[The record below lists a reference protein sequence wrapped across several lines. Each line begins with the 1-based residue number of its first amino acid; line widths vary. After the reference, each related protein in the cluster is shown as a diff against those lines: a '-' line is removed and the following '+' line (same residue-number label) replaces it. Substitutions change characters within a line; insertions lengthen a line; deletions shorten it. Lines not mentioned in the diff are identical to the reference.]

1 MAEFLM
7 RRFTRGWYEPIAR
20 TSLDE
25 DEEIELARAESMD
38 SYPIRSRNTRVEHL
52 LAALFQVSRAVKR
65 RLRRRYFST
74 PFTVRGILSILIC
87 ILSGLIVLTFV
98 LFPSY
103 THLPPHYRALQSAVQ
118 DSSTPGRGNLHNSTV
133 FIAVSLYDKTG
144 VLAGGAWGQSLLD
157 LIDMIGPDRVFLSI
171 YENDSDE
178 TGEQALRA
186 LSDRVPCNKSIV
198 YDKHFD
204 FTGFPTVTLPD
215 GSIHVRRVT
224 YLAEVRNRA
233 LRPLDNLNHRFD
245 RLLFLNDVYFDPL
258 DALQLLF
265 STHTRDGRSD
275 YRAAC
280 AVDFINPFKFYDTFA
295 SRDLEGYSMG
305 LPFFPWFTTSGR
317 AQSRSDV
324 LQGTDAVR
332 VRSCWGGMVA
342 FDAGFFQRG
351 IPTAAEAD
359 TDRSSYYRG
368 RRVPVQ
374 FRGEDD
380 LFWESSECCL
390 IHADI
395 QRWPSSSSIGAANA
409 EDEGE
414 EDAGIYMNPFIRVAY
429 HPRSFSWLRIT
440 RRVERLYSVAHGLLS
455 TAVGLPIYNPR
466 RAEVPGEEVQEM
478 VWVRGETDEGGSFSP
493 MTRIA
498 NYDGFCGRWDLQVL
512 SRREETGEGG
522 WVSIPVPSLPS

>member
-1 MAEFLM
+1 M
-7 RRFTRGWYEPIAR
+7 RRFSRGWYESIAR
-20 TSLDE
+20 SSLDE

-38 SYPIRSRNTRVEHL
+38 GYPIRSRGARVDNF
-52 LAALFQVSRAVKR
+52 LASLFQIFRAVKR
-65 RLRRRYFST
+65 RIRRRYFST
-74 PFTVRGILSILIC
+74 SFTIRGILSILVC
-87 ILSGLIVLTFV
+87 ILSSLIVFTFV

-103 THLPPHYRALQSAVQ
+103 THLPPHYRVLQSAVQ
-118 DSSTPGRGNLHNSTV
+118 DSSAPGRGNLHNSTV

-144 VLAGGAWGQSLLD
+144 ALAGGAWGQSLLD
-157 LIDMIGPDRVFLSI
+157 LIDIIGPDRVFLSI

-178 TGEQALRA
+178 TGEQALSA

-215 GSIHVRRVT
+215 GSSHVRRVA

-233 LRPLDNLNHRFD
+233 LRPLDDLEHRFD

-265 STHTRDGRSD
+265 STHTLDGRPD

-305 LPFFPWFTTSGR
+305 LPFFPWFTTAGK

-351 IPTAAEAD
+351 IPAATD
-359 TDRSSYYRG
+359 TDQPTYYRG

-374 FRGEDD
+374 FRGEED

-395 QRWPSSSSIGAANA
+395 QSWPSSSSIGATKA
-409 EDEGE
+409 ERDGE
-414 EDAGIYMNPFIRVAY
+414 EDSGIYMNPFIRVAY
-429 HPRSFSWLRIT
+429 HPRSFSWLKVT
-440 RRVERLYSVAHGLLS
+440 RRVERLYSIAHWLSS
-455 TAVGLPIYNPR
+455 TAVGLPFYNPR
-466 RAEVPGEEVQEM
+466 RAEVPGEEVQET
-478 VWVRGETDEGGSFSP
+478 VWVGDDSTEGGSFSQV
-493 MTRIA
+493 TRIA

-522 WVSIPVPSLPS
+522 WVSVPVPGLPS

>member
-1 MAEFLM
+1 MG
-7 RRFTRGWYEPIAR
+7 RFTRDLYEPVAR
-20 TSLDE
+20 TSFEE
-25 DEEIELARAESMD
+25 DEEIELERAD
-38 SYPIRSRNTRVEHL
+38 LIDGYHIRSRGSRVDRL
-52 LAALFQVSRAVKR
+52 KATLFQASQAAKW
-65 RLRRRYFST
+65 RLRRRYSIAT
-74 PFTVRGILSILIC
+74 FTVRRIVFLLLC
-87 ILSGLIVLTFV
+87 ILSGLVVTTFV

-118 DSSTPGRGNLHNSTV
+118 DSTTPGRGNIHNSTV

-144 VLAGGAWGQSLLD
+144 ALAGGAWGQSLLD

-171 YENDSDE
+171 YENDSDAA
-178 TGEQALRA
+178 GEQALRA

-215 GSIHVRRVT
+215 GSSHVRRVEF
-224 YLAEVRNRA
+224 LAEVRNRA
-233 LRPLDNLNHRFD
+233 LRPLNDLNHRFD

-265 STHTRDGRSD
+265 STHTLDGRPD

-295 SRDLEGYSMG
+295 SRDLEGYGMG
-305 LPFFPWFTTSGR
+305 LPFFPWFTTAGK
-317 AQSRSDV
+317 AQSRADV

-342 FDAGFFQRG
+342 FDAGFFQRD
-351 IPTAAEAD
+351 ISSAAD
-359 TDRSSYYRG
+359 TDQATYYRG

-374 FRGEDD
+374 FRGEED

-395 QRWPSSSSIGAANA
+395 QSWPSSSSAGEKNTEG
-409 EDEGE
+409 EDE
-414 EDAGIYMNPFIRVAY
+414 EDSGIYMNPFIRVAY

-440 RRVERLYSVAHGLLS
+440 RRVERLYSVAHWLS
-455 TAVGLPIYNPR
+455 SSAFGLPIYNPR
-466 RAEVPGEEVQEM
+466 RAEIPGEEVQET
-478 VWVRGETDEGGSFSP
+478 VWVGNASNGGGSFSEV
-493 MTRIA
+493 TRIA
-498 NYDGFCGRWDLQVL
+498 NYDGYCGRWDLQVL

-522 WVSIPVPSLPS
+522 WVSVPVPDLPS

>member
-1 MAEFLM
+1 MG
-7 RRFTRGWYEPIAR
+7 RFTRGWYEPVAR
-20 TSLDE
+20 TSFD
-25 DEEIELARAESMD
+25 DAEEIELARDD
-38 SYPIRSRNTRVEHL
+38 SIEGYPTR
-52 LAALFQVSRAVKR
+52 ARVSRAE
-65 RLRRRYFST
+65 RLLALLFQTSRAAKWRIQRRYSPDT
-74 PFTVRGILSILIC
+74 FTIRRIVSILFC
-87 ILSGLIVLTFV
+87 VLVGLIVTTFA

-103 THLPPHYRALQSAVQ
+103 THLPPHYRDLQLAVQ
-118 DSSTPGRGNLHNSTV
+118 GSTTPGRGNPHNSTV

-171 YENDSDE
+171 YENDSDA
-178 TGEQALRA
+178 TGEQALSA

-198 YDKHFD
+198 YDKHFN

-215 GSIHVRRVT
+215 GSSHVRRVA

-233 LRPLDNLNHRFD
+233 LRPLDDLNHRFD
-245 RLLFLNDVYFDPL
+245 RLLFLNDVYFDPV

-265 STHTRDGRSD
+265 STHTRDGRPD

-305 LPFFPWFTTSGR
+305 LPFFPWFTTAGK

-351 IPTAAEAD
+351 IPAATD
-359 TDRSSYYRG
+359 TDQPTYYRG

-374 FRGEDD
+374 FRGEEDM
-380 LFWESSECCL
+380 FWESSECCL

-395 QRWPSSSSIGAANA
+395 QSWPSSSSIDAAKA
-409 EDEGE
+409 ERDGE
-414 EDAGIYMNPFIRVAY
+414 EDSGIYMNPFIRVAY
-429 HPRSFSWLRIT
+429 HPRSFSWLRVT
-440 RRVERLYSVAHGLLS
+440 RRVERLYSVAHWLSS
-455 TAVGLPIYNPR
+455 TAVGLPVYNPR
-466 RAEVPGEEVQEM
+466 RAEIPGKEVQET
-478 VWVRGETDEGGSFSP
+478 VWVGDDSKEGGSFSQV
-493 MTRIA
+493 TRIA

-512 SRREETGEGG
+512 SRREESGEGG
-522 WVSIPVPSLPS
+522 WVSVPVPGLPS

>member
-1 MAEFLM
+1 MG
-7 RRFTRGWYEPIAR
+7 RSTRNLYEPIAR
-20 TSLDE
+20 TSFDE
-25 DEEIELARAESMD
+25 DEEIELARD
-38 SYPIRSRNTRVEHL
+38 DPTDGYPTRSRVSRVDRL
-52 LAALFQVSRAVKR
+52 IATLSQASRAVKWR
-65 RLRRRYFST
+65 IRRRYFPAT
-74 PFTVRGILSILIC
+74 FTVRRIVFLLFC
-87 ILSGLIVLTFV
+87 ILSGLIITTFV
-98 LFPSY
+98 IFPSY

-118 DSSTPGRGNLHNSTV
+118 GSTTSGRGNIHNSTV

-144 VLAGGAWGQSLLD
+144 ALAGGAWGQSLLD

-171 YENDSDE
+171 YENDSDAS
-178 TGEQALRA
+178 GEQALWA

-204 FTGFPTVTLPD
+204 FDGFPTVTLPD
-215 GSIHVRRVT
+215 GSSHVRRVAF
-224 YLAEVRNRA
+224 LAEVRNRA
-233 LRPLDNLNHRFD
+233 LRPLDDLNHRFD

-265 STHTRDGRSD
+265 STHTRDGRPD

-295 SRDLEGYSMG
+295 SRDLEGYGMG
-305 LPFFPWFTTSGR
+305 LPFFPWFTTAGK

-324 LQGTDAVR
+324 LQETDAVR

-342 FDAGFFQRG
+342 FDAGFFQSRT
-351 IPTAAEAD
+351 PTAAD
-359 TDRSSYYRG
+359 TDQPTYYRG

-374 FRGEDD
+374 FRSEED

-395 QRWPSSSSIGAANA
+395 QSWPSSSSMDAQNVGG
-409 EDEGE
+409 EDKV
-414 EDAGIYMNPFIRVAY
+414 DSGIYMNPFIRVAY

-440 RRVERLYSVAHGLLS
+440 RRVERLYSVAHWLSS
-455 TAVGLPIYNPR
+455 TAFGLPFYNPR
-466 RAEVPGEEVQEM
+466 RAEIPGEEVQET
-478 VWVRGETDEGGSFSP
+478 VWVEDESSEGGSFSKV
-493 MTRIA
+493 TRVA
-498 NYDGFCGRWDLQVL
+498 NYDGYCGRWDLQVL

-522 WVSIPVPSLPS
+522 WVSVPVPNLPS

>member
-1 MAEFLM
+1 MG
-7 RRFTRGWYEPIAR
+7 RFTRGSYEPVAR
-20 TSLDE
+20 TSFD
-25 DEEIELARAESMD
+25 DAEEIELARDD
-38 SYPIRSRNTRVEHL
+38 SIDGYPTRARVSRVGRL
-52 LAALFQVSRAVKR
+52 LALLFQTSRAAKWR
-65 RLRRRYFST
+65 IRRRYSPET
-74 PFTVRGILSILIC
+74 FTVRRIVSILFC
-87 ILSGLIVLTFV
+87 VLVGLIVTTFA

-103 THLPPHYRALQSAVQ
+103 THLPPHYHALQSAVQ
-118 DSSTPGRGNLHNSTV
+118 GSTTPGRGNPHNSTV

-144 VLAGGAWGQSLLD
+144 ALAGGAWGQSLLD

-171 YENDSDE
+171 YENDSDA
-178 TGEQALRA
+178 TGEQALSA

-198 YDKHFD
+198 YDKHFN

-215 GSIHVRRVT
+215 GSSHVRRVA

-233 LRPLDNLNHRFD
+233 LRPLDDLNHRFD

-265 STHTRDGRSD
+265 STHTRDGRPD

-295 SRDLEGYSMG
+295 TRDLEGYGMG
-305 LPFFPWFTTSGR
+305 LPFFPWFTTAGK

-342 FDAGFFQRG
+342 FDAGFFQRD
-351 IPTAAEAD
+351 IPAATD
-359 TDRSSYYRG
+359 TDQPTYYRG

-374 FRGEDD
+374 FRGEEDP
-380 LFWESSECCL
+380 FWESSECCL

-395 QRWPSSSSIGAANA
+395 QSWPSSSSIGAAKA
-409 EDEGE
+409 ERDGE
-414 EDAGIYMNPFIRVAY
+414 EDSGIYMNPFIRVAY
-429 HPRSFSWLRIT
+429 HSRSFSWLRIT
-440 RRVERLYSVAHGLLS
+440 RRVERLYSVAHWLSS
-455 TAVGLPIYNPR
+455 TAVGLPVYNPR
-466 RAEVPGEEVQEM
+466 RAEVPGEEVQET
-478 VWVRGETDEGGSFSP
+478 VWVGDNSKEGGSFSQV
-493 MTRIA
+493 TRIA

-522 WVSIPVPSLPS
+522 WVSVPVPALPS